1 MVKKHRNSNSISKF
15 EESLNS
21 SSNSFRASYL
31 VLYEALTEII
41 TPRSQ
46 SDRTGFRRVCR
57 WTVRQAERGVFSIH
71 EAGRRVLHLAAE
83 STGERCRV
91 PAAVFMSLVK
101 KELGY
106 DPKDA
111 PD

>member
-1 MVKKHRNSNSISKF
+1 MRKHNRNSISKF
-15 EESLNS
+15 EEALNL
-21 SSNSFRASYL
+21 SSNSFRSSYL
-31 VLYEALTEII
+31 LLYTALTEII

-46 SDRTGFRRVCR
+46 SDRTGFRRICR
-57 WTVRQAERGVFSIH
+57 WAAHQSERGVFSIH
-71 EAGRRVLHLAAE
+71 EGGKHILRLAAE
-83 STGERCRV
+83 ATGERCRV
-91 PAAVFMSLVK
+91 PAAVFMALIK